1 MNLSFR
7 IAVRYLTGKKSTN
20 AINIITWVSV
30 VGMSIGTAA
39 LILILSVF
47 NGFESL
53 LSGMLNSFNPDIK
66 ISLSEG
72 KFISRDSLD
81 IEAIK
86 SIEGVQ
92 AVSFTIEETAFF
104 TYKGSQEVG
113 IIKGVDADFRSVT
126 DIDSTLIAGS
136 FKLDDHQINYGV
148 IGSGM
153 NTKLAVNPSDPLTPL
168 DVYMYNR
175 VPKGPLAKD
184 FRTLAV
190 YPSGVFS
197 SGNDVDMSYVI
208 VGLEEA
214 NILLDLEDHFS
225 AVEVKISPSASEK
238 AIVQKLENILGERFI
253 VKTRYQQDDGFMK
266 IMNIEKWV
274 SYLIACLT
282 LVVIAFNLVG
292 SLWMIVLDKKKDIA
306 ILKSMGYTTSGI
318 RKIFLMVGSIISF
331 AGLIS
336 GILLAMIFYVL
347 QKNYGLISIPEGFL
361 IDAYPIELK
370 LKDFFLVTLTVLL
383 IGYLASLLPAVRAG
397 KITAFVRQE

>member
-7 IAVRYLTGKKSTN
+7 IAARYLTGKKSTN

-30 VGMSIGTAA
+30 AGMSIGTAA

-72 KFISRDSLD
+72 KFMSRDSLD
-81 IEAIK
+81 AEAIK
-86 SIEGVQ
+86 AIDGVQ
-92 AVSFTIEETAFF
+92 ALSFTIEETAFF

-126 DIDSTLIAGS
+126 DIDSTLIAGN
-136 FKLDDHQINYGV
+136 FNLADNQITYGV

-197 SGNDVDMSYVI
+197 SGNDVDMSYLI
-208 VGLEEA
+208 VGLDEA

-225 AVEVKISPSASEK
+225 AVEIKISPSASEK
-238 AIVQKLENILGERFI
+238 AVIQKLKTILGDRFI

-318 RKIFLMVGSIISF
+318 RKIFLLVGSIISF

>member
-7 IAVRYLTGKKSTN
+7 IAARYLTGKKSTN

-30 VGMSIGTAA
+30 AGMSIGTAA

-72 KFISRDSLD
+72 KFISRDSLNT
-81 IEAIK
+81 EAIK
-86 SIEGVQ
+86 AIEGVQ
-92 AVSFTIEETAFF
+92 ALSFTIEETAFF

-113 IIKGVDADFRSVT
+113 IIKGVDADFRLVT
-126 DIDSTLIAGS
+126 DIDSTLIAGN
-136 FKLDDHQINYGV
+136 FNLNDNQITYGV
-148 IGSGM
+148 IGAGM

-175 VPKGPLAKD
+175 TPKGPLAKD
-184 FRTLAV
+184 FRTLSV

-197 SGNDVDMSYVI
+197 SGNEVDMSYVI

-214 NILLDLEDHFS
+214 NILLDLEEHFS
-225 AVEVKISPSASEK
+225 AVEIKISPSASEN
-238 AIVQKLENILGERFI
+238 AVVRKLKTILGDKFI

-318 RKIFLMVGSIISF
+318 RKIFLLVGSIISF

-370 LKDFFLVTLTVLL
+370 LKDFFLVTLTVLF